1 MFTCLAVYGV
11 HRAFILFSM
20 EWNGLAGSDVVGKL
34 MRCVAQ
40 FVMIIRFM
48 LCSHTFESHLLHLTQ
63 KKPTKTTKKPTK
75 TTKKTNKT
83 TTTTA
88 TKKTVEIV

>member
-11 HRAFILFSM
+11 HHAFILFSM
-20 EWNGLAGSDVVGKL
+20 KLNGLAGSNIVGKL

-48 LCSHTFESHLLHLTQ
+48 LCSHTFESHHIYFILH
-63 KKPTKTTKKPTK
+63 KKQQQQLRQ
-75 TTKKTNKT
+75 
-83 TTTTA
+83 
-88 TKKTVEIV
+88 KTVKIV